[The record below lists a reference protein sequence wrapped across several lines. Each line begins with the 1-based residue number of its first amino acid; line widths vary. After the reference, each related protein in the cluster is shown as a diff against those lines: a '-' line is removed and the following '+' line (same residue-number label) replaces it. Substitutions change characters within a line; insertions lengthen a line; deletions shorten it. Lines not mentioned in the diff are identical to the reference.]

1 MADLF
6 RFYILGLAL
15 AAVFGLASSIIWLLF
30 RVVRRKDRLAVQRR
44 SFLYDLLMINLV
56 TIPVASFAFAA
67 LVIMLQA

>member
-6 RFYILGLAL
+6 RFYILGLVL
-15 AAVFGLASSIIWLLF
+15 AVIFGLFFSVIWMLL

-44 SFLYDLLMINLV
+44 TFLYDLLMINLI

-67 LVIMLQA
+67 ILIMLQA